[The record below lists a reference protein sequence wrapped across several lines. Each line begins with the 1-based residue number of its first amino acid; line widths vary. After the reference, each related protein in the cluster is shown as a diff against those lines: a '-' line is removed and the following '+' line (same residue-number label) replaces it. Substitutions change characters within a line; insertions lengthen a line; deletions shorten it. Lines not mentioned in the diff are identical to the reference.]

1 MDVRSGNLR
10 SITSADTYARNG
22 TRNCSATARLQ
33 TGRHRSPR
41 LIQPRASHG
50 VEVAVARV
58 ELADGQWRLI
68 EPLLPPERGRPG
80 RPSRSNWDMLNA
92 ILWMHRTG
100 SPWRDLP
107 EGLGP
112 WRSAWTRFDRWARA
126 GMRQRALEHLARRD
140 RRVYMVDSSI
150 ARPPARSGKQKGARL
165 PGDRPLARR
174 AEHEAAHHRR
184 SARAPR
190 RGAGHARPDQRL
202 RAR

>member
-1 MDVRSGNLR
+1 M
-10 SITSADTYARNG
+10 
-22 TRNCSATARLQ
+22 
-33 TGRHRSPR
+33 
-41 LIQPRASHG
+41 
-50 VEVAVARV
+50 ARV

-150 ARPPARSGKQKGARL
+150 ARAHQHAAGSKKALGCQGIGRSRGGPSTKLHTIVEARGLPVEVLVTPGQTSDYVPAEALIEGRAGDAVIADKGYDA
-165 PGDRPLARR
+165 DRAIGLIERQ
-174 AEHEAAHHRR
+174 
-184 SARAPR
+184 
-190 RGAGHARPDQRL
+190 GLRP
-202 RAR
+202 